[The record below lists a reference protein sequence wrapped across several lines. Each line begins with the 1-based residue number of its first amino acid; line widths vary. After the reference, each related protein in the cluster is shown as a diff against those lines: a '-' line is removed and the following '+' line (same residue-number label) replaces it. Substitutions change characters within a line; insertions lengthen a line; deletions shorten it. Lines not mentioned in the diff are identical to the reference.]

1 MKLELDKQI
10 KVVTEKFPIN
20 VNSLN
25 NGLKLITV
33 YCSELGAKTNT
44 AHIICKVDEVK
55 NKDTGENMGSLKL
68 EWFKYSNTNDVS
80 L

>member
-33 YCSELGAKTNT
+33 YCSELGAKTNAT
-44 AHIICKVDEVK
+44 HITCNIEEVT
-55 NKDTGENMGSLKL
+55 NKDTGESMGSLKL
-68 EWFKYSNTNDVS
+68 EWFKS
-80 L
+80 